1 MADNSKEIQGGV
13 QLLKTILQLIRYNI
27 PPLIVGKSSIGKSY
41 TIIQLTQKW
50 RLPHSMLYI
59 GSEKP
64 ENIEG
69 IAKLVGEEG
78 EYGKK
83 GEDVLKFLKPY
94 WFPKINAITAHVS
107 SGRDI
112 FNKYIKVYD
121 NPNLQF
127 TWTFDCLNQILISLM
142 NVEYPLNSTEISV
155 SLRDDAQTYL
165 TMAPPGGVVLN
176 SKPFTFKRTLETVLQ
191 VKTKQES
198 TLTTE
203 QAGQD
208 DIRDMCMYLCTLLGY
223 GNYWLILDEL
233 DKVHEHDKDKYA
245 PLLHIVRERT
255 LKNWTLIEIN
265 NKKGL
270 GIPLSLAYKNTKGK
284 IVTEFYDNVKDIID
298 DQIKK
303 GLPLIDT
310 RVIGIAN
317 ETKNIESALF
327 RRFLQVIMTSPM
339 ALEPPLKEANE
350 IISCAKRTLK
360 SQTLMDQEFAEKL
373 GYLED
378 VNLQWQY
385 GFLPKIL
392 NQTDK
397 LSNYFYI
404 NFLNYYTQVAKKYT
418 KSKDRANALLSSEV
432 WEKTAIGKVYM
443 DNFMGGDKDEVQ
455 NEQLVEFFKCILEM
469 LYPDNEN
476 PVNMAGS
483 GQLGENLTPIQQ
495 LRAVLEKQYQ
505 ENPKLFW
512 RKLENKLNK
521 DFDGVRDS
529 SGINP
534 GKLTKWTLNAMD
546 HIHVSYTDGTAGVDL
561 ETLPYVPIPGV
572 REKIIPFIYGLILR
586 KLNEVPK
593 NKQIHT
599 INKDL
604 FNGQMKIVNEKFD
617 ELSYVSN
624 FDQYKSDK
632 GSYTLKSD
640 RERHE
645 LDQKATKELF
655 FGKDYLS
662 RSTGERN
669 SKNQQIKDV
678 EKSLFGTVLIDGK
691 TDPSFSLAP
700 KIYKN
705 KYFADA
711 LTSFM
716 NNVLGDADKYM
727 DFKRLVKSG
736 RGLMAER
743 YFDFLN
749 TGWRKDYLQFIYDQH
764 MINNPGSNDRIYK
777 NLNRLFKL

>member
-78 EYGKK
+78 EYSKK

-112 FNKYIKVYD
+112 FNEYIKVYD

-142 NVEYPLNSTEISV
+142 NVEYPLNSTELSV

-165 TMAPPGGVVLN
+165 TMAPPGGVTLN

-203 QAGQD
+203 EAGRD

-270 GIPLSLAYKNTKGK
+270 GIPLSLAYKNTDGN

-350 IISCAKRTLK
+350 IITCAKKTLK
-360 SQTLMDQEFAEKL
+360 SQTLMDQEFADKL
-373 GYLED
+373 GFLED

-404 NFLNYYTQVAKKYT
+404 NFLGYYTPIAQKYT
-418 KSKDRANALLSSEV
+418 KSKDRANALLSSEI

-455 NEQLVEFFKCILEM
+455 KEQLVEFFKCILAM
-469 LYPDNEN
+469 LSPDSEN
-476 PVNMAGS
+476 PITMAGS
-483 GQLGENLTPIQQ
+483 GQLGENLTPNQQ
-495 LRAVLEKQYQ
+495 LRVILEKQYQ

-521 DFDGVRDS
+521 DFEGVRDS
-529 SGINP
+529 SGISP
-534 GKLTKWTLNAMD
+534 GKLTEWTRNAMS
-546 HIHVSYTDGTAGVDL
+546 HIWVSYTKEPNWNTEVLEEGDLFAFEPIEGV
-561 ETLPYVPIPGV
+561 Y
-572 REKIIPFIYGLILR
+572 KKMIPFIYGFILT

-593 NKQIHT
+593 NKKIHT
-599 INKDL
+599 IDKDL
-604 FNGQMKIVNEKFD
+604 FNQQMQLVSHLFD
-617 ELSYVSN
+617 EIADIKY
-624 FDQYKSDK
+624 FRGGTQIIDK
-632 GSYTLKSD
+632 
-640 RERHE
+640 E
-645 LDQKATKELF
+645 ATAELF
-655 FGKDYLS
+655 YGKDWDKPNINKK
-662 RSTGERN
+662 E
-669 SKNQQIKDV
+669 QIKNI
-678 EKSLFGTVLIDGK
+678 EKSLFGTIKLTDSKSDRKYTTID
-691 TDPSFSLAP
+691 DSYNLSHR
-700 KIYKN
+700 IYKN

-736 RGLMAER
+736 RELRAEA
-743 YFDFLN
+743 YFNYLN
-749 TGWRKDYLQFIYDQH
+749 SGWRKEYLQAIYDQ
-764 MINNPGSNDRIYK
+764 NKNSNLWLPQYK
-777 NLNRLFKL
+777 NLQRLFNLDK